1 MDEILKKIIR
11 TDKDL
16 LSLRKEFHTYYR
28 TGIHS
33 YRNEINSLKEKYD
46 LHRGLLGFYFAII
59 LLVVN
64 LFGVDILKWSDD
76 TSFNL
81 LAGGF
86 IALIGWGIYYSY
98 QHYDSL
104 KKIIPVSKTSK
115 PSLRG
120 KRLYD
125 IFLNFV

>member
-33 YRNEINSLKEKYD
+33 YRNEINSLKEKYN

-64 LFGVDILKWSDD
+64 LLWVDILKWSDD
-76 TSFNL
+76 TSFN
-81 LAGGF
+81 
-86 IALIGWGIYYSY
+86 S
-98 QHYDSL
+98 D
-104 KKIIPVSKTSK
+104 
-115 PSLRG
+115 R
-120 KRLYD
+120 
-125 IFLNFV
+125 